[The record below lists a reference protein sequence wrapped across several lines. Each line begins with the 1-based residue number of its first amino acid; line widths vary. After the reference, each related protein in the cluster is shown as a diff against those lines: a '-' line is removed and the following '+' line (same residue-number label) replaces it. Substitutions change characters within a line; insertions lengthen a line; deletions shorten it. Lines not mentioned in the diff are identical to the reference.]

1 MTTIFGQGTGF
12 LPGIN
17 GLALPDQ
24 GYLLLPPFAT
34 LNAELWLGCMLFTR
48 RLFVN
53 IMNMSGLV
61 YLD

>member
-1 MTTIFGQGTGF
+1 MTTIFGQGTGS
-12 LPGIN
+12 LPGIDE
-17 GLALPDQ
+17 LALLNQ

-34 LNAELWLGCMLFTR
+34 LNAELWLGYMLFTR